1 MIGAAS
7 EKILQEMEML
17 RNELYTLANGKR
29 ELLTTREIY
38 EVSKRLDKLIV
49 KHMNIR
55 LKEKSR

>member
-1 MIGAAS
+1 MIGVAS

>member
-1 MIGAAS
+1 MIGIAP
-7 EKILQEMEML
+7 EKILQEMEIL

-55 LKEKSR
+55 QNETNR